1 VSKSAVVQWGK
12 IGVAAVT
19 FILVLKFVAKKA
31 NVPAL
36 TTVAGNV

>member
-1 VSKSAVVQWGK
+1 MSKSAIVQWGK

-19 FILVLKFVAKKA
+19 FIIVLKFVAKKA

-36 TTVAGNV
+36 TTVTGNI